1 MMGQLLTIAAYLTV
15 IYKTVHQGPDWES
28 ALLLESGWKEKR
40 KSNFLQSCSQYFYS
54 GLLPKSILDLI
65 RFVMLILQI
74 FEIIRKLSH
83 LKRNQSNIYFLIRL
97 YSICIAR
104 RISHELVLEAA
115 PNKNIGWR
123 RDNFRRRWISSYCEI
138 YLPNSKLN
146 FKRRGNGLLKA
157 MKEFYKIEVQLFVP
171 KS

>member
-1 MMGQLLTIAAYLTV
+1 MIL
-15 IYKTVHQGPDWES
+15 
-28 ALLLESGWKEKR
+28 
-40 KSNFLQSCSQYFYS
+40 F
-54 GLLPKSILDLI
+54 SIRI
-65 RFVMLILQI
+65 
-74 FEIIRKLSH
+74 
-83 LKRNQSNIYFLIRL
+83 

-115 PNKNIGWR
+115 PNKNIGCR

-157 MKEFYKIEVQLFVP
+157 MQGVYKIEVQLYL
-171 KS
+171 